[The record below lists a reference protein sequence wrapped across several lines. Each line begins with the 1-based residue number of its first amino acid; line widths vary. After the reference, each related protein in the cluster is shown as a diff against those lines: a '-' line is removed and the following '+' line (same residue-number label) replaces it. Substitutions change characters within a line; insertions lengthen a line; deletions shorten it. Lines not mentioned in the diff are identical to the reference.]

1 MSNFLFTSLFIFF
14 SLSVFSQEKIE
25 NKLTEQHQA
34 IKGTKVSLI
43 PPNGFVTGVNFL
55 GLQQT
60 ESGSSIMIMD
70 IPAPYSEVS
79 LGMTKEN
86 LLSKGVEVSKI
97 DQLQLNGLPAMFVSG
112 TQNANGNIYTKYIL
126 LFGTAKETILIN
138 GVFHENLKEVG
149 KEVKKSMMSAYFEA
163 DKTINPFDVLDFSID
178 VTNTKLKFGKNISNS
193 LVYSVDGQI
202 PTKSADKTN
211 LIITKSFSEVT
222 IEDKKLYC
230 INRLKL
236 SPLEIVKI
244 ESTNEISMDGIS
256 GYELVALGKN
266 KKTNAEETVY
276 QVILFSDNMYYLFF
290 GTTNFEVEKSIEDF
304 KKAVKTFKRK

>member
-1 MSNFLFTSLFIFF
+1 MSNFLFTSFFIFF

-202 PTKSADKTN
+202 PTKSSDKTN

-290 GTTNFEVEKSIEDF
+290 GTTNFEVDKSIEDF
-304 KKAVKTFKRK
+304 KKAVATFKRK